1 MRAAPRRPHV
11 QHDTAPSFALA
22 LGMHALLFVSMSF
35 VVQWRTQDPG
45 PVVAELWGALP
56 PPAPAIEVAPR
67 PPPPPPPVEQP
78 KPEIKPPPEP
88 PKLDPEISVQQEK
101 KPPPKKEEPKKE
113 EPKKEVAKKE
123 APKKDTPKGDLDKL
137 LAQQVAQQAAKAR
150 AEEEAR
156 RRAET
161 ERMLAQAG
169 PAATDG
175 RSRGDPTYRAR
186 VIGCIRPH
194 IVFAVPEGTS
204 AGVAALFRVELL
216 PDGTV
221 ADVRLVKPS
230 GLAGYDA
237 AAERAIRRCDPFPRP
252 LEGTFERVLE
262 VDMRPV
268 ER

>member
-1 MRAAPRRPHV
+1 
-11 QHDTAPSFALA
+11 
-22 LGMHALLFVSMSF
+22 MHALLFVSMSF

-56 PPAPAIEVAPR
+56 PPAPAIEVAPPPPR
-67 PPPPPPPVEQP
+67 PPSVEQP

-88 PKLDPEISVQQEK
+88 PKPDPEISVQQEK

-113 EPKKEVAKKE
+113 EPKK
-123 APKKDTPKGDLDKL
+123 DTPKRDLDKL
-137 LAQQVAQQAAKAR
+137 LAQQAAQQAAKTR

-169 PAATDG
+169 PAATG
-175 RSRGDPTYRAR
+175 GHGRGDPTYRAR

-204 AGVAALFRVELL
+204 TGVAALFRVELL

-230 GLAGYDA
+230 GLPGYDA

-252 LEGTFERVLE
+252 LEGPFERLLE